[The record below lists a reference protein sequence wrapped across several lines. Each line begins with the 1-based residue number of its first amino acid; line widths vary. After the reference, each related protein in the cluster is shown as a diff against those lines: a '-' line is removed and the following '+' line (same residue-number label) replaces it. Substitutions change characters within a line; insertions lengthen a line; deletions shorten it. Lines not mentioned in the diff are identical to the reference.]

1 MKLGITSDHRGYKLK
16 EQTIKELL
24 KRDYEVI
31 DFGTDS
37 EESVD
42 YPDFAFIL
50 AENVVKKRVDFG
62 VAMCGS
68 GAGMTIACNKVKG
81 IRCANIVRKEVAET
95 ARNDDNINIVAID
108 ENTSLEDAIDIIET
122 FIHTPFST
130 IERYQRREKKIQR
143 YEEANYVR

>member
-68 GAGMTIACNKVKG
+68 VAGMTISCNKVKG
-81 IRCANIVRKEVAET
+81 ILCANILRKEV
-95 ARNDDNINIVAID
+95 
-108 ENTSLEDAIDIIET
+108 S
-122 FIHTPFST
+122 
-130 IERYQRREKKIQR
+130 
-143 YEEANYVR
+143 